1 MESEKLSKLKKELS
15 GYSVPELTD
24 ICLRL
29 AKYKKENKELLQY
42 LIYDATDPMGYAE
55 KVKLFL
61 LEEFKIMQKHYYYST
76 KSMRKILR
84 LITRYAKYTASKQ
97 VEIELSL
104 WFCTNYLMFADLKT
118 THKPL
123 QGLLRRQL
131 EKITKLIPRLHEDL
145 QFDYKLEF
153 EALLSKVD
161 KQVTWLNKS
170 EYL

>member
-1 MESEKLSKLKKELS
+1 MEQEKLIKLKKELS
-15 GYSVPELTD
+15 GYSVTELTD

-42 LIYDATDPMGYAE
+42 LIYDAQDPMEYAE

-61 LEEFKIMQKHYYYST
+61 SEEFKNMQKHYYYNT

-84 LITRYAKYTASKQ
+84 LISRYAKYTASKQ
-97 VEIELSL
+97 VEMELTL
-104 WFCTNYLMFADLKT
+104 WFCSNFLTFADLKT

-131 EKITKLIPRLHEDL
+131 DKITKLLPRLHEDL

-153 EALLSKVD
+153 DSLLSKAD
-161 KQVTWLNKS
+161 KQITWLNKTD
-170 EYL
+170 YL